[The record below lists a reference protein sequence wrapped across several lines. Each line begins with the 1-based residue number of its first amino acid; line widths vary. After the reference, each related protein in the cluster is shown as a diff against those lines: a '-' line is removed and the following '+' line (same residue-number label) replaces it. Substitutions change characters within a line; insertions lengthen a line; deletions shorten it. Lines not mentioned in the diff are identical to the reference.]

1 MNKKNKSRNALSK
14 VAKLLLRLTKIFLSW
29 WSFMIMSTFYILISK
44 CQYTTKRFSPN
55 KVFSCIIYNFSIPS
69 LWYFP
74 INRLFLSK
82 NNDNS
87 NLYIFELEG
96 KTPVRNGTGRGWLT
110 DIKTALN
117 LLTDIFLSSPP
128 FLLCNQ
134 YSIHIPYSSIQPK

>member
-1 MNKKNKSRNALSK
+1 
-14 VAKLLLRLTKIFLSW
+14 
-29 WSFMIMSTFYILISK
+29 MSTFYILISK

-55 KVFSCIIYNFSIPS
+55 KVFSCIIYNSSIPS

-96 KTPVRNGTGRGWLT
+96 KPLSGMVRAGVGLQ
-110 DIKTALN
+110 ILKPHS
-117 LLTDIFLSSPP
+117 IF
-128 FLLCNQ
+128 
-134 YSIHIPYSSIQPK
+134 